1 MFNGADKRRNGPTLS
16 ESEDNELLSEH
27 TSEHEC
33 QPSTAAIA
41 ATSNQP
47 NGSRFTLNVESHP
60 LSHHDSIISRQSSHR
75 ELFSWG
81 GKDAGNHNLALF
93 EEPSMPFFSSYL
105 KAHTTP
111 GPLERAQSENQKKK
125 ADLGVMLGV
134 YLPTI
139 QHILGVTMFIRL
151 FWVVGIAGLGQTFLL
166 LFLCCL
172 CVSNLPIHNRLYIF
186 PGLTIGG
193 PEVHSQTDTFG
204 MMTNNL
210 RFYSTLLLL
219 LEFLIV
225 AMGVKFVQM
234 LAPVSLVCVILSILA
249 CYAGGIEKT
258 LNPDAGQRVCMYGD
272 HLLQS
277 KFVIPKDNGS
287 IFDMCDFCNT
297 R

>member
-1 MFNGADKRRNGPTLS
+1 MDHGSLS
-16 ESEDNELLSEH
+16 MLSTTTH
-27 TSEHEC
+27 TQVTRLYREIVVIHTVS
-33 QPSTAAIA
+33 
-41 ATSNQP
+41 
-47 NGSRFTLNVESHP
+47 G
-60 LSHHDSIISRQSSHR
+60 

-111 GPLERAQSENQKKK
+111 GPLERMQSENQKKK
-125 ADLGVMLGV
+125 ADLGTMLGV

-166 LFLCCL
+166 LLLCCL
-172 CVSNLPIHNRLYIF
+172 CTFLTCISISAVATNGVVESGGAYFMISRNLGPEFGSAVGLLFYLANTVATSMYLVGGVEILLLYIF

-193 PEVHSQTDTFG
+193 SEVHSHTGTFG

-210 RFYSTLLLL
+210 RFYSTILLL

-258 LNPDAGQRVCMYGD
+258 MNPDAGQR
-272 HLLQS
+272 
-277 KFVIPKDNGS
+277 
-287 IFDMCDFCNT
+287 
-297 R
+297 